1 MMASSTN
8 DTNPGAARIQI
19 QLLRQAGLIRRVAMA
34 DEMTAFALE
43 SAHMAM
49 QRRHP
54 QASTQELALLLCEQ
68 RYGTELA
75 FKVRAALMA
84 REE

>member
-1 MMASSTN
+1 MASYTN

-43 SAHMAM
+43 SAQMTM

-54 QASTQELALLLCEQ
+54 QASRQELALLLCEQ

-75 FKVRAALMA
+75 SKVRTALMA
-84 REE
+84 REN